1 MSENLYDILGVSKSA
16 SVDEIKRAY
25 KKLAI
30 KHHPDKGGDE
40 EVFKKISNAYSIL
53 SDEQKKAEY
62 DMRGNHSFGGGGNQ
76 NGRNYSAEDFFSQ
89 FFRGGQAGFGGG
101 DPFSRG
107 VKKGN
112 SLHYQ
117 LAMTFEEIYNGVS
130 KKIEFYRDSICEPC
144 GGNGSMNGTSF
155 NTCYLCKG
163 SGRVLMQHGHFH
175 IENVCHICNG
185 NGRTISSECTS
196 CSGVGIQKNLTSL
209 TIDIPKGVPDGWKT
223 AVAGYG
229 HFPQGDGNGQP
240 GDLYII
246 VRQLE
251 HIDFERDGDNV
262 IYKAKISFTKAA
274 LGGKIE
280 VPTLEGKKMSFGISE
295 CTPSNKLFR
304 LKDKGFPSFVKK
316 GSFGDLL
323 VITEIDMPKNLTD
336 NEKDMLKELNEELNF
351 KN

>member
-16 SVDEIKRAY
+16 SADEIKKAY

-53 SDEQKKAEY
+53 SDENKKAEY
-62 DMRGNHSFGGGGNQ
+62 DLGGRSVNQ
-76 NGRNYSAEDFFSQ
+76 NGRGFSAEDFFSQ
-89 FFRGGQAGFGGG
+89 FFRGGQAGGFGGG

-112 SLHYQ
+112 SLQHQ
-117 LAMTFEEIYNGVS
+117 LNMTFEEIYNGAS
-130 KKIEFYRDSICEPC
+130 KKIEFYRDSMCEPC
-144 GGNGSMNGTSF
+144 QGNGSMNGNSF

-185 NGRTISSECTS
+185 NGRIISSECTS

-209 TIDIPKGVPDGWKT
+209 VIDIPKGVPDGWKT
-223 AVAGYG
+223 AIAGYG
-229 HFPQGDGNGQP
+229 HFPQGGGSGQP

-246 VRQLE
+246 VKQLE
-251 HIDFERDGDNV
+251 HVDFERDGDNIV
-262 IYKAKISFTKAA
+262 YKAKMSFTKAA

-280 VPTLEGKKMSFGISE
+280 VPTLEDKKMSFDISE
-295 CTPSNKLFR
+295 CTPPNKLFR
-304 LKDKGFPSFVKK
+304 LKDKGFPSFVRK
-316 GSFGDLL
+316 GFFGDLL
-323 VITEIDMPKNLTD
+323 VVTEIDMPKSLTD
-336 NEKDMLKELNEELNF
+336 NEKNMLKQLSEEANF